1 MQNVD
6 NIAMMEDDTE
16 TEEALAEFDFLVE
29 EAENGAGE
37 AQSHGDGPE
46 WGNVF
51 PVCLCVTAVTL
62 LSSFSDP
69 LGEDPSPLR
78 GSVLYS
84 VVFCWVMFI
93 MFYRHPPLFFIVF
106 LVKVINSHLF
116 WEKFLI

>member
-46 WGNVF
+46 WGNDF

-62 LSSFSDP
+62 LFSFSDP
-69 LGEDPSPLR
+69 WGRPLPPQ
-78 GSVLYS
+78 GIHVIFCSILLSDVHCVL
-84 VVFCWVMFI
+84 
-93 MFYRHPPLFFIVF
+93 
-106 LVKVINSHLF
+106 
-116 WEKFLI
+116 